1 MKTWLIVVMVI
12 ALLSQPLILPAAE
25 PAQGI
30 QWVPSFEEAMAKAKA
45 EKKPVFIEFFN
56 PN

>member
-1 MKTWLIVVMVI
+1 MAMAFVSHAVI
-12 ALLSQPLILPAAE
+12 APAAE

-30 QWVPSFEEAMAKAKA
+30 QWASSFEEAMARAKA